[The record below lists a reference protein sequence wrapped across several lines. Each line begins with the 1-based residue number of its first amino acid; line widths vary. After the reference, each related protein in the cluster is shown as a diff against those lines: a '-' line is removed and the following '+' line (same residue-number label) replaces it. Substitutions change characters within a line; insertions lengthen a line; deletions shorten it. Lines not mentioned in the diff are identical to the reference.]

1 MSEVMVMSKRTIKL
15 YLKNPLALLF
25 SFVYMLLF
33 IFLIS
38 LFLGDYL
45 AQGMAEVYGEVV
57 GFQPEFIRWLV
68 DSTAMAGV
76 VMINCVLVPLNV
88 LTIMVEDSDNNRLD
102 SFLVSGARRE
112 NLVFG
117 YWLAPFVI
125 GVMMNS
131 LGFFLTEAV
140 IVFNGG
146 QWFSVMT
153 NLEMLGLIVL
163 NMFASTSILF
173 LAALL
178 IKKVNLFSTFSGML
192 SALVGF
198 VTGAFIPIGVFPK
211 HFQMLFALIPA
222 HHGATLMRQV
232 MTKEPLQAVFGQVVD
247 QEIKG
252 SFMTQKEILAIYS
265 RENGITYYFG
275 QEQVPSWLMIGIVFF
290 SGLLFAM
297 ISVSWMKKRKH

>member
-1 MSEVMVMSKRTIKL
+1 MSEVKVMTKRTIKL
-15 YLKNPLALLF
+15 YLKNPLAILF

-38 LFLGDYL
+38 IFLGDYL
-45 AQGMAEVYGEVV
+45 AQGMAEVYGEVE
-57 GFQPEFIRWLV
+57 GFQSGAIRWLV

-76 VMINCVLVPLNV
+76 VMINCILVPLNV
-88 LTIMVEDSDNNRLD
+88 LTIMVEDSDSNRLD

-125 GVMMNS
+125 GIIMNS
-131 LGFFLTEAV
+131 LGFFLAEAV

-146 QWFSVMT
+146 QWFSVIS
-153 NLEMLGLIVL
+153 NLEMLGLIAL
-163 NMFASTSILF
+163 NTFASTSILF
-173 LAALL
+173 FAALL
-178 IKKVNLFSTFSGML
+178 IKKVNLYSTFTGMM

-198 VTGAFIPIGVFPK
+198 VTGAFLPIGVFPE
-211 HFQMLFALIPA
+211 HFQKLFVLIPA

-247 QEIKG
+247 QEVKG
-252 SFMTQKEILAIYS
+252 SFMTQREILAIYS

-275 QEQVPSWLMIGIVFF
+275 QVQVPPWLMLGVVVFSGVFF
-290 SGLLFAM
+290 GVT
-297 ISVSWMKKRKH
+297 SVWWMKKMKR